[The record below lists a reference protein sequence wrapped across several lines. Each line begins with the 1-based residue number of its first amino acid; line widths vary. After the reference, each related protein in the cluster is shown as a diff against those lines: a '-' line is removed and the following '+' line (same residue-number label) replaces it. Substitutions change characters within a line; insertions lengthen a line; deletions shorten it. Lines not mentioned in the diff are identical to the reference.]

1 MIRRISLQL
10 HRLVWVHG
18 SRGRVSP
25 ATAQAVPHPRHPYA
39 LSRTGDPVTNHVLTV
54 STQDDASGAR
64 VLVVSGDLDYH
75 SASLLSGA
83 FEEQGFAPGTRYV
96 LDLTELMYCDSTGI
110 TVMLSAYQRARAAG
124 CALEIAGVND
134 DLSRVFRIMG
144 LDQVFTLVPTVEE
157 ALGRP
162 TS

>member
-1 MIRRISLQL
+1 MTD
-10 HRLVWVHG
+10 H
-18 SRGRVSP
+18 
-25 ATAQAVPHPRHPYA
+25 A
-39 LSRTGDPVTNHVLTV
+39 LTV
-54 STQDDASGAR
+54 SPQDDASGAR

-75 SASLLSGA
+75 SASVLSGA

-96 LDLTELMYCDSTGI
+96 LDLTRLMYCDSTGI

-124 CALEIAGVND
+124 CGIELAGVND

-144 LDQVFTLVPTVEE
+144 LDQVFTLVPTLDE